1 MITTKFTESSFEN
14 AFLQLF
20 DNKHKEIYRYV
31 CGYNIHRQAEDVLLK
46 DDFKDYL
53 FRRYPDLNLND
64 YEIDKILNNLETARG
79 TSVYESM
86 NKTLEV
92 LRNGYTLDR
101 SDLGLP
107 SVFIEYFDYD
117 VASGVNMDVDTRVN
131 NFLVLVRIFLNP
143 SQKYKWYIPLAVGL
157 GHVMT
162 GIDMQP
168 EESFHY
174 TGFSG
179 HIGLGLERLLNKHW
193 SLAAEL
199 RYNHNQFHNTQT
211 NARGENYRVYPKLNY
226 FSLSVRTD
234 YRF

>member
-1 MITTKFTESSFEN
+1 
-14 AFLQLF
+14 
-20 DNKHKEIYRYV
+20 
-31 CGYNIHRQAEDVLLK
+31 
-46 DDFKDYL
+46 
-53 FRRYPDLNLND
+53 
-64 YEIDKILNNLETARG
+64 
-79 TSVYESM
+79 
-86 NKTLEV
+86 
-92 LRNGYTLDR
+92 
-101 SDLGLP
+101 
-107 SVFIEYFDYD
+107 
-117 VASGVNMDVDTRVN
+117 MDIDTRVN
-131 NFLVLVRIFLNP
+131 NFLALVRIFLNP

-193 SLAAEL
+193 FLAAEL

>member
-1 MITTKFTESSFEN
+1 MFKKSYDIYMKQLIVFLISIFLCWEPAAAAEGLMHRPGEWNIGVGLKTSTPGLGTDWGEFNVLNYTTGVEHDAKPGITSGGFDIQILYFLTEWLAGGLSFG
-14 AFLQLF
+14 
-20 DNKHKEIYRYV
+20 D
-31 CGYNIHRQAEDVLLK
+31 
-46 DDFKDYL
+46 
-53 FRRYPDLNLND
+53 
-64 YEIDKILNNLETARG
+64 
-79 TSVYESM
+79 
-86 NKTLEV
+86 
-92 LRNGYTLDR
+92 
-101 SDLGLP
+101 
-107 SVFIEYFDYD
+107 EYFDYD
-117 VASGVNMDVDTRVN
+117 VASGINMDVDTRVN
-131 NFLVLVRIFLNP
+131 NFLALVRIFLNP

-179 HIGLGLERLLNKHW
+179 HIGLGLERFLNEHW